1 MELLYG
7 TTNPGKL
14 DAMSRALAPLGLTLV
29 GLRGLGLP
37 IPAVEEEGN
46 TILENDEQK
55 ARAYYKAFGR
65 PVFSCDSGL
74 YFDELPEAE
83 QPGLHVRRVN
93 GRSLTDAEAQ
103 EYYGAMARRHG
114 GRLTARFRNA
124 IFLTVDGDTC
134 FSSADESLA
143 SPPFWLVE
151 KPHPRHVEG
160 FPLDAM
166 SVDPATGR
174 YHYDMGETLA
184 DSAETY
190 RGFQAFFQNILP
202 VLRERL

>member
-1 MELLYG
+1 M
-7 TTNPGKL
+7 
-14 DAMSRALAPLGLTLV
+14 
-29 GLRGLGLP
+29 
-37 IPAVEEEGN
+37 
-46 TILENDEQK
+46 
-55 ARAYYKAFGR
+55 
-65 PVFSCDSGL
+65 
-74 YFDELPEAE
+74 
-83 QPGLHVRRVN
+83 
-93 GRSLTDAEAQ
+93 
-103 EYYGAMARRHG
+103 
-114 GRLTARFRNA
+114 
-124 IFLTVDGDTC
+124 DGDTC

-202 VLRERL
+202 VFRERL

>member
-46 TILENDEQK
+46 TILENAEQK

-74 YFDELPEAE
+74 YFDELPEA
-83 QPGLHVRRVN
+83 PGLWRKYAAH
-93 GRSLTDAEAQ
+93 L
-103 EYYGAMARRHG
+103 ARRHG

-124 IFLTVDGDTC
+124 IFLAVDGDTC